1 MNREDSIKRIEN
13 EEKWDVIIIGGGA
26 TGLGIALDSTTR
38 GLKTLLIEKSDFS
51 NGTSS
56 KSTKLIH
63 GGVRYLKQLQFKL
76 VFEAIRE
83 RGILLK
89 NASHLSE
96 IIPFII
102 PVYSYWEMIYYSIGL
117 FIYQMFS
124 LGSKIG
130 TTKILS
136 KKETLSNLTYIN
148 SQNLKGG
155 IRYFDGQ
162 FNDSQLCIDIAFT
175 ATQRNATVIN
185 YFELIDILK
194 TDNIA
199 TGIKCVDKKSLK
211 TYSIKCD
218 NLINATGVYA
228 DNILKLDTP
237 KKSNII
243 LPSQGIHIIIN
254 NINLN
259 ENALMLPLKVD
270 NKVLFVIP
278 WMGKQIIGTTDSKV
292 NKIED
297 DPEALEEEI
306 NFLLYNFNKICKD
319 KINKKDIQSIY
330 TGLRPLVNINKNK
343 NNTSFVSREHTILI
357 NKSKMITIVG
367 GKWTTYRKMAEEVT
381 NIIFKMNKNYNREIC
396 KTKNLSLN
404 TNAIKEN
411 LILNLLKKDNSLS
424 EKIHEKYAFRKVD
437 VLYSIKYEMATNIID
452 VLARRNRLLF
462 LDVKSS
468 IESAPIV
475 ANIFAKYLNK
485 DSTWIKNEMTNFEN
499 YSKKYLPL

>member
-1 MNREDSIKRIEN
+1 M
-13 EEKWDVIIIGGGA
+13 
-26 TGLGIALDSTTR
+26 
-38 GLKTLLIEKSDFS
+38 
-51 NGTSS
+51 
-56 KSTKLIH
+56 
-63 GGVRYLKQLQFKL
+63 
-76 VFEAIRE
+76 
-83 RGILLK
+83 
-89 NASHLSE
+89 
-96 IIPFII
+96 
-102 PVYSYWEMIYYSIGL
+102 
-117 FIYQMFS
+117 
-124 LGSKIG
+124 
-130 TTKILS
+130 
-136 KKETLSNLTYIN
+136 
-148 SQNLKGG
+148 
-155 IRYFDGQ
+155 
-162 FNDSQLCIDIAFT
+162 
-175 ATQRNATVIN
+175 
-185 YFELIDILK
+185 
-194 TDNIA
+194 
-199 TGIKCVDKKSLK
+199 
-211 TYSIKCD
+211 
-218 NLINATGVYA
+218 
-228 DNILKLDTP
+228 
-237 KKSNII
+237 
-243 LPSQGIHIIIN
+243 
-254 NINLN
+254 NLN

-306 NFLLYNFNKICKD
+306 NFLLHNFNKICKD

-330 TGLRPLVNINKNK
+330 TGLRPLVNINK

-381 NIIFKMNKNYNREIC
+381 NLIFKMNKNYNREIC

-404 TNAIKEN
+404 TNAIKKN

-424 EKIHEKYAFRKVD
+424 EKIHEKYTFRKVD

-485 DSTWIKNEMTNFEN
+485 DSTWIKNEITNFEN
-499 YSKKYLPL
+499 YSKKYLPK